1 MKKAIIVFQ
10 KFPSPG
16 KVKTRLAATIGNEKA
31 VFIYTYLLN
40 YTHKLLSSIKAD
52 VLIFH
57 EGPIDTKQYAKDNY
71 SFYPQTGKDLGEK
84 MSQAFDQAFTEGYEH
99 VIIIGTDCIELR
111 LRHIEEAFACLA
123 NNDLILGPA
132 EDGGYYLIGLNKN
145 DGQLFENIAW
155 SSDSVF
161 ANTIAI
167 ATEKQLKVHLLEC
180 LNDIDEYS
188 DLSDQLIALISETDS
203 K

>member
-10 KFPSPG
+10 KFPTPG

-31 VFIYTYLLN
+31 VYIYSYLLN
-40 YTHKLLSSIKAD
+40 YTHKLISSITAD

-57 EGPIDTKQYAKDNY
+57 EGPIETEQYPKDNY
-71 SFYPQTGKDLGEK
+71 SFFPQTGKDLGEK
-84 MSQAFDQAFTEGYEH
+84 MSRAFDQAFEQGYDH
-99 VIIIGTDCIELR
+99 VIIIGTDCLELR
-111 LRHIEEAFACLA
+111 IRHIEEAFAVLK
-123 NNDLILGPA
+123 NNDLVLGPA

-145 DGQLFENIAW
+145 DGQLFKNIAW
-155 SSDSVF
+155 SSDAVF

-180 LNDIDEYS
+180 LNDINEYS
-188 DLSDQLIALISETDS
+188 DLCDPLKALVSKIDS

>member
-10 KFPSPG
+10 KSPSPG

-31 VFIYTYLLN
+31 VYIYSYLLN
-40 YTHKLLSSIKAD
+40 YTHKLLTSIKAD

-57 EGPIDTKQYAKDNY
+57 EGPIDKQQYEKDNY

-84 MSQAFDQAFTEGYEH
+84 MSNAFDQAFKQGYDS
-99 VIIIGTDCIELR
+99 VLIIGTDCLELQT
-111 LRHIEEAFACLA
+111 RHIEEAFACLK
-123 NNDLILGPA
+123 NNDLVLGPA
-132 EDGGYYLIGLNKN
+132 EDGGYYLIGLNEN
-145 DGQLFENIAW
+145 NGQLFDNIAW

-161 ANTIAI
+161 SNTIAI
-167 ATEKQLKVHLLEC
+167 ATQQQLKVHLLEC

-188 DLSDQLIALISETDS
+188 DLSDELIALVSENDA

>member
-31 VFIYTYLLN
+31 VYIYSYLLN
-40 YTHKLLSSIKAD
+40 YTHKILSSIKAD

-57 EGPIDTKQYAKDNY
+57 EGQIDKQQYAEDNY
-71 SFYPQTGKDLGEK
+71 SFYPQCGKDLGQK
-84 MSQAFDQAFTEGYEH
+84 MSNAFDQTFEQGYDQI
-99 VIIIGTDCIELR
+99 IIIGTDCLELR
-111 LRHIEEAFACLA
+111 SRHIEEAFACLK

-145 DGQLFENIAW
+145 DGQLFENIVW

-161 ANTIAI
+161 ANTMAI

-188 DLSDQLIALISETDS
+188 DLNDQLIALISEIDS